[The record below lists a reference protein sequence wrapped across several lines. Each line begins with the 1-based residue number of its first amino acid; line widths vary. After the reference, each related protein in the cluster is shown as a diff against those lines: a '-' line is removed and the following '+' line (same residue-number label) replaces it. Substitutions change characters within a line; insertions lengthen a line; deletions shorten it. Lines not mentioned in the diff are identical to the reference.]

1 MNDPLLRLNEFQL
14 SVLQEIGNI
23 GAGHAATALSVLM
36 QTEIDMKVPNVH
48 IVSLHEIDEVLGG
61 AEQIVMGVFLRVEGE
76 ISGSMFLMVTM
87 ESAKFLLKMLTGGEL
102 QNGRLSDLD
111 LSVFM
116 EIGNILGG
124 SYLSAMSDFT
134 NKQMHAS
141 VPAVAIDMAGAI
153 LSVGLMHI
161 GQFSDTALV
170 VETEFWQG
178 NNNVDSHF
186 FFLPDPDSVATIF
199 NSLGVD
205 LS

>member
-1 MNDPLLRLNEFQL
+1 MTDPLLRLNEFQL
-14 SVLQEIGNI
+14 SVLREIGNI

-36 QTEIDMKVPNVH
+36 QKEIDMQVPNVH
-48 IVSLHEIDEVLGG
+48 IVSLQEIDEVIGG
-61 AEQIVMGVFLRVEGE
+61 AEQLVMGVFLRVEGE
-76 ISGSMFLMVTM
+76 ISGSMFLMLTL
-87 ESAKFLLKMLTGGEL
+87 ESAKFLLQILMGESR
-102 QNGRLSDLD
+102 QDDQFSEMD

-153 LSVGLMHI
+153 LGVGLMHI
-161 GQFSDTALV
+161 GQYSDTALLV
-170 VETEFWQG
+170 DTEFWQG

-186 FFLPDPDSVATIF
+186 FFLPDPDSVETIF
-199 NSLGVD
+199 KSLGVD
-205 LS
+205 LG

>member
-1 MNDPLLRLNEFQL
+1 MDPLLRLNDFQL

-36 QTEIDMKVPNVH
+36 QTEIDMKVPNVY
-48 IVSLHEIDEVLGG
+48 IVSLHEIDEVIG
-61 AEQIVMGVFLRVEGE
+61 AEQLVMGVFLRVEGE

-87 ESAKFLLKMLTGGEL
+87 ESAKFLLKILTGGDL
-102 QNGRLSDLD
+102 QEDQFSDLD

-141 VPAVAIDMAGAI
+141 VPALAIDMAGAI
-153 LSVGLMHI
+153 LSLGLMHI

>member
-1 MNDPLLRLNEFQL
+1 MDPLLRLNDFQL

-48 IVSLHEIDEVLGG
+48 IVSLHEIDEVIG
-61 AEQIVMGVFLRVEGE
+61 AEQLVMGVFLRVEGE

-87 ESAKFLLKMLTGGEL
+87 ESAKFLLKILTGGDL
-102 QNGRLSDLD
+102 QEDQFSDLD

-141 VPAVAIDMAGAI
+141 VPALAIDMAGAI
-153 LSVGLMHI
+153 LSLGLMHI